1 MNRTSGNAVV
11 MAVVAALM
19 SLALPSVM
27 ADPRGYMMGDEER
40 EEMRQERGESEYGYG
55 RGYGHDYGHMGMQRG
70 GMGHESRSLTGML
83 GPMFLLDL
91 DDKQQ
96 AQLYEIKRALR
107 SSNWPHMGKLL
118 DEKDR
123 LHQLY
128 AADELDAQAIEQSY
142 GAIFEL
148 KKQMIGNVIKAQNE
162 ARKLLTPEQ
171 KEKYRDMR
179 QHKGYGYR
187 HGAGMMGSGMGPGMM
202 E

>member
-1 MNRTSGNAVV
+1 MKRTYGNV
-11 MAVVAALM
+11 MVITIAALLM
-19 SLALPSVM
+19 GLALPSAM
-27 ADPRGYMMGDEER
+27 ANPRGYMMEDEER
-40 EEMRQERGESEYGYG
+40 EDMMQERGESKYGYDRG
-55 RGYGHDYGHMGMQRG
+55 HGYGQMGMGRG

-96 AQLYEIKRALR
+96 AQLFEIKRGLR
-107 SSNWPHMGKLL
+107 NSNWPLMGKQL

-171 KEKYRDMR
+171 KEQYRDMQR
-179 QHKGYGYR
+179 GKMHGNQP
-187 HGAGMMGSGMGPGMM
+187 GAGRMGSGMRGPGMM